1 MSLDTPS
8 SSFADRRAYYRINVM
23 LPMCLQAE
31 TDDTQPE
38 LLERTVNLSG
48 GGIGVI
54 VNKPYEPHD
63 ILTLTMRF
71 PDQVLFQA
79 SIEVLRV
86 DLIEAHH
93 IRTYR
98 LHARFVGLAT
108 PNQERLI
115 QYIMQFQREH
125 LARHYSA

>member
-1 MSLDTPS
+1 MSHDTP

-31 TDDTQPE
+31 TDDTEGE
-38 LLERTVNLSG
+38 LLERSVNLSG
-48 GGIGVI
+48 GGIGVV
-54 VNKPYEPHD
+54 VNTLYKPQD

-71 PDQVLFQA
+71 PDQVLFKA
-79 SIEVLRV
+79 SLEVLRV

-98 LHARFVGLAT
+98 LHARFVRMAAQD
-108 PNQERLI
+108 QERLI
-115 QYIMQFQREH
+115 QYVMQFQREH

>member
-1 MSLDTPS
+1 MSPDTP

-23 LPMCLQAE
+23 VTMCLQAE
-31 TDDTQPE
+31 TDDTQGE

-48 GGIGVI
+48 GGIGVV
-54 VNKPYEPHD
+54 VNTLYQPQD
-63 ILTLTMRF
+63 ILALTMRF
-71 PDQVLFQA
+71 PDQVIFKA

-98 LHARFVGLAT
+98 LHARFVKMAAQD
-108 PNQERLI
+108 QERLI
-115 QYIMQFQREH
+115 QYVMRFQREH

>member
-1 MSLDTPS
+1 MSHDTP
-8 SSFADRRAYYRINVM
+8 SSFADRRAYYRINVV
-23 LPMCLQAE
+23 LSICLQAE
-31 TDDTQPE
+31 TDDTEGE
-38 LLERTVNLSG
+38 LLERSVNLSG
-48 GGIGVI
+48 GGIGVV
-54 VNKPYEPHD
+54 VNTLYKPQD

-71 PDQVLFQA
+71 PDQVLFKA

-98 LHARFVGLAT
+98 LHARFVRMAAQD
-108 PNQERLI
+108 QERVI
-115 QYIMQFQREH
+115 QYVMRFQREH

>member
-1 MSLDTPS
+1 MSDDTP
-8 SSFADRRAYYRINVM
+8 SSFADRRAYYRITVM

-31 TDDTQPE
+31 TDDAE
-38 LLERTVNLSG
+38 GVLLAQSVNLSG
-48 GGIGVI
+48 GGIGVV
-54 VNKPYEPHD
+54 VNTLYEPRD

-71 PDQVLFQA
+71 PDQVLFKA

-98 LHARFVGLAT
+98 LHARFVRMG
-108 PNQERLI
+108 PQNQALLM
-115 QYIMQFQREH
+115 QYIMQCQREH
-125 LARHYSA
+125 LTRHYSV

>member
-8 SSFADRRAYYRINVM
+8 SFADRRAHYRINVM
-23 LPMCLQAE
+23 LPMCLQAG
-31 TDDTQPE
+31 TDDTQAE
-38 LLERTVNLSG
+38 LIERSVNLSG
-48 GGIGVI
+48 GGIGVV
-54 VNKPYEPHD
+54 VNTRYEPQD

-71 PDQVLFQA
+71 PDQVIFKA
-79 SIEVLRV
+79 SIEVLRM

-98 LHARFVGLAT
+98 LHARFVKMAPQT
-108 PNQERLI
+108 QELLI
-115 QYIMQFQREH
+115 RYIMRFQREH

>member
-1 MSLDTPS
+1 MSHDTP

-31 TDDTQPE
+31 TDDTEGE
-38 LLERTVNLSG
+38 LLERSVNLSG
-48 GGIGVI
+48 GGIGVV
-54 VNKPYEPHD
+54 VNTLYKPQD

-71 PDQVLFQA
+71 PDQVLFKA

-98 LHARFVGLAT
+98 LHARFVRMAARD
-108 PNQERLI
+108 QERLI
-115 QYIMQFQREH
+115 QYVMRFQREH

>member
-1 MSLDTPS
+1 MSFDTP
-8 SSFADRRAYYRINVM
+8 SSFADRRAYYRITVM
-23 LPMCLQAE
+23 VPLCLQTE
-31 TDDTQPE
+31 TDATQE
-38 LLERTVNLSG
+38 EFLERSVNLSG
-48 GGIGVI
+48 GGIGVVVTTI
-54 VNKPYEPHD
+54 YKPKT

-71 PDQVLFQA
+71 PDQVLFKA

-98 LHARFVGLAT
+98 LHAQFVRMTAH
-108 PNQERLI
+108 NQELLI
-115 QYIMQFQREH
+115 YYIMRFQREH

>member
-1 MSLDTPS
+1 
-8 SSFADRRAYYRINVM
+8 
-23 LPMCLQAE
+23 
-31 TDDTQPE
+31 
-38 LLERTVNLSG
+38 
-48 GGIGVI
+48 
-54 VNKPYEPHD
+54 
-63 ILTLTMRF
+63 
-71 PDQVLFQA
+71 
-79 SIEVLRV
+79 V

-98 LHARFVGLAT
+98 LHARFVGMAT

>member
-1 MSLDTPS
+1 MPPDTL

-23 LPMCLQAE
+23 LPMCLQGE

-38 LLERTVNLSG
+38 LLERTVNLSV

-54 VNKPYEPHD
+54 VNTPYEPHD

-71 PDQVLFQA
+71 HDQVLFNA
-79 SIEVLRV
+79 FIEVLRV

-93 IRTYR
+93 IRSYR
-98 LHARFVGLAT
+98 LHARFIRMPAQD
-108 PNQERLI
+108 QERLI
-115 QYIMQFQREH
+115 RYVMWFQREH

>member
-1 MSLDTPS
+1 MSFDPP
-8 SSFADRRAYYRINVM
+8 SSFADRRAYYRITVM

-31 TDDTQPE
+31 TDDTQRE
-38 LLERTVNLSG
+38 LLEQSVNLSG
-48 GGIGVI
+48 GGIGVV
-54 VNKPYEPHD
+54 VNILYEPQA

-71 PDQVLFQA
+71 PDQVLFRA

-98 LHARFVGLAT
+98 LHARFVKMPAQHREL
-108 PNQERLI
+108 LI
-115 QYIMQFQREH
+115 QYIMRFQREH

>member
-1 MSLDTPS
+1 MSFDTP

-31 TDDTQPE
+31 TDDTQAE
-38 LLERTVNLSG
+38 LIERSVNLSG

-54 VNKPYEPHD
+54 VNTPYEPQD
-63 ILTLTMRF
+63 ILVLTMRF
-71 PDQVLFQA
+71 PDEVLFKA

-93 IRTYR
+93 VRTYR
-98 LHARFVGLAT
+98 LHARFVRMAAQT
-108 PNQERLI
+108 QELLI
-115 QYIMQFQREH
+115 QHIMRFQREH

>member
-1 MSLDTPS
+1 MSLDTP
-8 SSFADRRAYYRINVM
+8 SSFADRRAYYRINVT

-31 TDDTQPE
+31 TDDTQGE
-38 LLERTVNLSG
+38 LLEQSVNLSG

-54 VNKPYEPHD
+54 VNVHYEPHD

-71 PDQVLFQA
+71 PDQVLFRG

-98 LHARFVGLAT
+98 LHARFVRMA
-108 PNQERLI
+108 PQNQEHLI
-115 QYIMQFQREH
+115 QYIMRFQREH

>member
-1 MSLDTPS
+1 MSHDTP

-31 TDDTQPE
+31 TDDTEGE
-38 LLERTVNLSG
+38 LLERSVNLSG
-48 GGIGVI
+48 GGIGVV
-54 VNKPYEPHD
+54 VNTLYKPQD

-71 PDQVLFQA
+71 PDQVLFKA

-98 LHARFVGLAT
+98 LHARFVRMASRD
-108 PNQERLI
+108 QERLI
-115 QYIMQFQREH
+115 QYVMRFQREH

>member
-1 MSLDTPS
+1 MSPDTP
-8 SSFADRRAYYRINVM
+8 SSFADRRAYYRINVK

-31 TDDTQPE
+31 TDDTQGE
-38 LLERTVNLSG
+38 LLEQSVNLSG

-54 VNKPYEPHD
+54 VNVQFAPHD

-71 PDQVLFQA
+71 PDQVLFKA

-98 LHARFVGLAT
+98 LHARFVRM
-108 PNQERLI
+108 PIQNQERLI
-115 QYIMQFQREH
+115 QYIMRFQREH
-125 LARHYSA
+125 LAGHYSA

>member
-1 MSLDTPS
+1 MSHDTP
-8 SSFADRRAYYRINVM
+8 SSFADRRAYYRINVV
-23 LPMCLQAE
+23 LPICLQAE
-31 TDDTQPE
+31 TDDTEGE
-38 LLERTVNLSG
+38 LLERSVNLSG
-48 GGIGVI
+48 GGIGVV
-54 VNKPYEPHD
+54 VNTLYKPQD

-71 PDQVLFQA
+71 PDQVLFKA

-98 LHARFVGLAT
+98 LHARFVRMAAQD
-108 PNQERLI
+108 QERVI
-115 QYIMQFQREH
+115 QYVMRFQREH

>member
-1 MSLDTPS
+1 MSLDTP

-31 TDDTQPE
+31 TDDTQGE
-38 LLERTVNLSG
+38 LLEQSINLSG

-54 VNKPYEPHD
+54 VNTLYEPHD
-63 ILTLTMRF
+63 ILRLTIRF
-71 PDQVLFQA
+71 PDQTFFTA

-86 DLIEAHH
+86 DHIEAHH

-98 LHARFVGLAT
+98 LHAQFVGMAAQHREL
-108 PNQERLI
+108 LI
-115 QYIMQFQREH
+115 QYIMRFQREH

>member
-1 MSLDTPS
+1 MSHDTP

-31 TDDTQPE
+31 TDDTEGE
-38 LLERTVNLSG
+38 LLERSVNLSG
-48 GGIGVI
+48 GGIGVV
-54 VNKPYEPHD
+54 VNTLYKPQD

-71 PDQVLFQA
+71 PDQVLFKA
-79 SIEVLRV
+79 SLEVLRV

-98 LHARFVGLAT
+98 LHARFVRMAARD
-108 PNQERLI
+108 QERLI
-115 QYIMQFQREH
+115 QYVMRFQREH